1 MVEMHLT
8 AVRVEL
14 PTNTPVVLLQEVDG
28 VQRTLPI
35 FIGAFEASA
44 IAAALQGV
52 EPSRPMT
59 HDLMRD
65 LLVTLGV
72 TVDHVVITDLR
83 DGTFY
88 AEIRMA
94 REGRS
99 YTLSSRPSDAM
110 ALATRLG
117 TKIYVEDSLLDAEGV
132 ILQTE
137 EAELGDDAN
146 PDELVSEFRDFIE
159 GIRPEDFG
167 S

>member
-14 PTNTPVVLLQEVDG
+14 PTNTPVVLLQEVEG
-28 VQRTLPI
+28 VRRTLPI

-83 DGTFY
+83 DGTFF
-88 AEIRMA
+88 AEIRMS

-99 YTLSSRPSDAM
+99 YALSARPSDAM

-117 TKIYVEDSLLDAEGV
+117 TKIFVEDSLLDAEGV

-137 EAELGDDAN
+137 DAEVGDDAN